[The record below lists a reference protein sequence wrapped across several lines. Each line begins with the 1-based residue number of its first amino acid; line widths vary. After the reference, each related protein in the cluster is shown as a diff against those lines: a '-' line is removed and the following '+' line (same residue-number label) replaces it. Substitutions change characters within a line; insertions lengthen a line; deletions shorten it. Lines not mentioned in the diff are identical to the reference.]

1 MMDSSFWWG
10 MIAGIWFNA
19 LVAIGYNIYRNFR
32 DIKRIRKAR
41 EELEARTYK
50 VTVEWDESNAE
61 EFDKIR
67 KGL

>member
-32 DIKRIRKAR
+32 DIRKAR
-41 EELEARTYK
+41 EKLEQET
-50 VTVEWDESNAE
+50 DES
-61 EFDKIR
+61 
-67 KGL
+67 

>member
-1 MMDSSFWWG
+1 MDSSFWWG
-10 MIAGIWFNA
+10 MIAGIWFNT

-32 DIKRIRKAR
+32 DIRKAR
-41 EELEARTYK
+41 EELEERTYK